1 MTEIE
6 FMPGIKTP
14 KYYIVEVES
23 LREDEITIKGEGGSE
38 IKLLLPARRNNDTD
52 GLTERGVVKSI
63 PVDGKPELL
72 GKKVR
77 FWFLNTDFTMQSG
90 ISIRNH
96 VLVPEYD
103 IVMVGEEMY
112 GDWIYCKPLQKRQG
126 LLYLPTIQQVSYDS
140 MEAPKEEWSDEY
152 IDKGVVARKNKHFPE
167 GELLFWGN
175 PANVRQNWDK
185 GYLIR
190 HRYVQATGED
200 VNKTEW
206 VCR

>member
-1 MTEIE
+1 MVEME
-6 FMPGIKTP
+6 FVPGIKTP
-14 KYYIVEVES
+14 KYYIVRVES

-52 GLTERGVVKSI
+52 GLTETGVVRAS
-63 PVDGKPELL
+63 PMGGKDELI

-90 ISIRNH
+90 ISIKNH

-103 IVMVGEEMY
+103 IIMVGDEMH
-112 GDWIYCKPLQKRQG
+112 GDWIHCKPIQNRQG

-140 MEAPKEEWSDEY
+140 LDAPKEEWSDQY
-152 IDKGVVARKNKHFPE
+152 IDKGVVARKNEHFPE

-175 PANVRQNWDK
+175 PANVRQNWDG

-190 HRYVQATGED
+190 HRYVQAVGKD
-200 VNKTEW
+200 VAKMEW
-206 VCR
+206 VGR

>member
-6 FMPGIKTP
+6 FVPGIRTP
-14 KYYIVEVES
+14 KYYIVEART
-23 LREDEITIKGEGGSE
+23 LREDEITIKGKGGSE
-38 IKLLLPARRNNDTD
+38 IKLLLPSRRNNDTD
-52 GLTERGVVKSI
+52 GLTEIGVVKSI

-72 GKKVR
+72 GKSVR

-90 ISIRNH
+90 ISIRGH

-103 IVMVGEEMY
+103 IVMVGEDMY
-112 GDWIYCKPLQKRQG
+112 GDWIYCKPLQKKQG
-126 LLYLPTIQQVSYDS
+126 LLYLPTIQHVSYDS
-140 MEAPKEEWSDEY
+140 LELPKEEWSDEY
-152 IDKGVVARKNKHFPE
+152 IDKGVVARKNEHFEE

-190 HRYVQATGED
+190 HRYVQASGDD
-200 VNKTEW
+200 VMKMEW
-206 VCR
+206 VSR